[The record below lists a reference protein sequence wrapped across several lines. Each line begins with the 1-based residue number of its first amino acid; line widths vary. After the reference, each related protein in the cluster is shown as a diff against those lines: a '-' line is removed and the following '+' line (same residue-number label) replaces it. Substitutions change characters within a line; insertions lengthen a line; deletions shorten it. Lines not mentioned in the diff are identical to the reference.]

1 MGCWKNFKTKLLHLI
16 CEMFIRHLVSLCEYN
31 NSSCC
36 VKLNLLTAWAAEV
49 RLGGAGGYR
58 IELFLGEGCE
68 RGPVGAVDVRIGAFG
83 SDRMGV
89 LHERDLTGYMDRI

>member
-16 CEMFIRHLVSLCEYN
+16 CEMFIQHLVSLCEYN

-49 RLGGAGGYR
+49 RCGRGG
-58 IELFLGEGCE
+58 IELNCCS
-68 RGPVGAVDVRIGAFG
+68 VKAVNEVQSARWMF
-83 SDRMGV
+83 V
-89 LHERDLTGYMDRI
+89 